1 MFPIALVLVI
11 TSGLLNAVWNLFA
24 KRSLNKGVFLWSLQ
38 WVAVIVFLPWAV
50 GAIKHRQIPLQGW
63 MFLILSALLH
73 GIYVMLLVRTYE
85 SGEFSQVYPLM
96 RSVSPILVP
105 MLGILI
111 LGERLSI
118 VGWFAI
124 AAISVGIWMLGD
136 WRFCRGTNDG
146 RPSKSSGRALL
157 VGLAITSYT
166 TFDKVTL
173 HYIPAVTL
181 NDAGNFAN
189 LVALSW
195 GAVRSRAIKSEWIR
209 NGKSIVLG
217 GILSPGAYLLFL
229 LALHRAPVAQLAP
242 MREVGT
248 VFGTILGII
257 VLRET
262 QGRRRI
268 IAAGWIALGVFLLGT
283 WG

>member
-1 MFPIALVLVI
+1 MH
-11 TSGLLNAVWNLFA
+11 NRK
-24 KRSLNKGVFLWSLQ
+24 KRWEQFD
-38 WVAVIVFLPWAV
+38 A
-50 GAIKHRQIPLQGW
+50 
-63 MFLILSALLH
+63 
-73 GIYVMLLVRTYE
+73 Y
-85 SGEFSQVYPLM
+85 
-96 RSVSPILVP
+96 
-105 MLGILI
+105 
-111 LGERLSI
+111 
-118 VGWFAI
+118 
-124 AAISVGIWMLGD
+124 
-136 WRFCRGTNDG
+136 
-146 RPSKSSGRALL
+146 

-262 QGRRRI
+262 QGQRRI